1 MDEKS
6 KYLHIGRVWIGQ
18 TTYSLSQ
25 VGPGGYR
32 LKLPWAWR
40 IHWVFNE
47 LLLTPYL
54 PPSFPS
60 QNPPP
65 PPPATIEDDHLEY
78 EVEAILDVKKV
89 GWGVK
94 YLVKWLG
101 YPVEE
106 NTWEP

>member
-1 MDEKS
+1 MT
-6 KYLHIGRVWIGQ
+6 L
-18 TTYSLSQ
+18 
-25 VGPGGYR
+25 
-32 LKLPWAWR
+32 
-40 IHWVFNE
+40 
-47 LLLTPYL
+47 YL

-78 EVEAILDVKKV
+78 EVEVILDVKKV
-89 GWGVK
+89 GQGVK

-106 NTWEP
+106 NTWEPWWNLTNVALLLQDFFLQHPDKAKLAG